1 MASIMDEFISIL
13 EQENTV
19 YQELVELSRAKT
31 QTIIYSNLD
40 EMNRITEAE
49 QIVIEKLMKL
59 EKNRVA
65 VRGEMSK
72 ILKVPAESLTLL
84 SMANMFEKRPED
96 KKKLMDLR
104 ERLRETLVDVARVNK
119 ENEALL
125 KQSMEM
131 LEYDMNLIRS
141 TRVAPTTANYDKNA
155 YSTDTILPGGGF
167 NVRQ

>member
-13 EQENTV
+13 EQENTI
-19 YQELVELSRAKT
+19 YQELVELSTEKT
-31 QTIIYSNLD
+31 QTIIYARVD
-40 EMNRITEAE
+40 ELNRITEAE
-49 QIVIEKLMKL
+49 QVVMEKLMKL
-59 EKNRVA
+59 EKKRVA
-65 VRGEMSK
+65 VREEMSK

-96 KKKLMDLR
+96 KQKLLDLR
-104 ERLRETLVDVARVNK
+104 ERLRLTLIDVARINQ

-141 TRVAPTTANYDKNA
+141 TRVAPTTANYNKNA

>member
-19 YQELVELSRAKT
+19 YQNLANLSKDKT
-31 QTIIYSNLD
+31 QTIIYANID
-40 EMNRITEAE
+40 ELNRITEEE
-49 QIVIEKLMKL
+49 QAIMETLMKL
-59 EKNRVA
+59 EKKRVA
-65 VRGEMSK
+65 VRDEMSK
-72 ILKVPAESLTLL
+72 ILKVPAERLTLL
-84 SMANMFEKRPED
+84 SMANMFEKRPDD
-96 KKKLMDLR
+96 KQKLMDLR
-104 ERLRETLVDVARVNK
+104 ERLRLTLIDVARINK
-119 ENEALL
+119 ENETLL

-141 TRVAPTTANYDKNA
+141 TRVAPTTANYNKNA